1 MNVLSAV
8 SVQDGR
14 VKQRSGK
21 FQYFFMLFR
30 LSFFFFNN
38 GNKQN
43 KTKQTKKG

>member
-8 SVQDGR
+8 SVQDSR

-30 LSFFFFNN
+30 LSFFFNN